1 MAVVLL
7 VTVDE
12 QFRDRLRGALHA
24 YQHQVVTA
32 LTCSEALQHFED
44 RRPALA
50 VLDLDVLGLDALV
63 QFRARFPRV
72 PVVAVGEL
80 MSVVVENQARDMGA
94 ADVLRKTLK
103 SNVLMQVVNRVLQ
116 HAESPASRDRTGRV
130 PAGEGAAAKILVVDD
145 EREIRDMIGEFLQR
159 RGYRVRTAADGEEAL
174 EALGAEPFDM
184 ILLDVYMPGVNGI
197 QLLERLAK
205 SGRSSGVIVLTACQD
220 QHLLKA
226 TLDLGAFEVLTK
238 PVDLEQLELAVSAK
252 LHS

>member
-1 MAVVLL
+1 MAVILL

-12 QFRDRLRGALHA
+12 QFRDRLQGALDA

-50 VLDLDVLGLDALV
+50 VLDLDVLGLNALV

-80 MSVVVENQARDMGA
+80 MSVVIENQARDMGA

-103 SNVLMQVVNRVLQ
+103 SNVLTQVINRVLQ
-116 HAESPASRDRTGRV
+116 HAEPPASRDRSKRV
-130 PAGEGAAAKILVVDD
+130 SSGEGAAAKILIVDD

-174 EALGAEPFDM
+174 EAIGAEPFDM
-184 ILLDVYMPGVNGI
+184 ILLDVYMPGVNGV
-197 QLLERLAK
+197 QLLEQLARA
-205 SGRSSGVIVLTACQD
+205 GLSSGVIVLTACQD

-238 PVDLEQLELAVSAK
+238 PVDLEQLELALSAK

>member
-1 MAVVLL
+1 MAVILL

-12 QFRDRLRGALHA
+12 QFRDRLREALHA

-32 LTCSEALQHFED
+32 LTCSEALQYFED
-44 RRPALA
+44 RKPALA
-50 VLDLDVLGLDALV
+50 VLDLDVLGLNALV
-63 QFRARFPRV
+63 QFRARFSRV

-80 MSVVVENQARDMGA
+80 MSVVIENQARDMGA

-103 SNVLMQVVNRVLQ
+103 SNVLTQVINRVLQ
-116 HAESPASRDRTGRV
+116 HAEPPASRDRSKRMSS
-130 PAGEGAAAKILVVDD
+130 GENVAAKILIVDD

-174 EALGAEPFDM
+174 EAIGAEPFDM
-184 ILLDVYMPGVNGI
+184 ILLDVYMPGVNGV
-197 QLLERLAK
+197 QLLEQLARA
-205 SGRSSGVIVLTACQD
+205 GLSSGVIVLTACQD